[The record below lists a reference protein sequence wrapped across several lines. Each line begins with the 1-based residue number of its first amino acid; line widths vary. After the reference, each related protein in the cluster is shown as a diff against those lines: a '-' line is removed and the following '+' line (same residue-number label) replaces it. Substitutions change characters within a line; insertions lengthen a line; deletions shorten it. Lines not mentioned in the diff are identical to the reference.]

1 MILDITQ
8 LKERRERIQAEI
20 TTIQS
25 SSLTDESFRRLQE
38 LIDQLAA
45 IDIEL
50 EAEERR
56 AERMLTECDLG
67 RRFADRTF
75 RNFDGNAFNAAYQT
89 ALEYA
94 KGFPSNPGEGLIF
107 TGNPGTGK
115 THLAAAITNHIIG
128 VHKVPV
134 KFVSYVDFL
143 ESLKAGFSGK
153 EKEDEVKRLNEIPL
167 LVIDD
172 LGKER
177 TSEWSNAVLYRI
189 VNMRY
194 EHCLPVI
201 ITTNETISDLEKAV
215 GEATVSRLM
224 EMCKGVRMVGADHRK
239 ESLRRK

>member
-8 LKERRERIQAEI
+8 LRERRERIQAEI

-45 IDIEL
+45 VDIEL

-56 AERMLTECDLG
+56 AERMLTDCDLG

-89 ALEYA
+89 ALDYA
-94 KGFPSNPGEGLIF
+94 TNFPENHGEGLLF

-143 ESLKAGFSGK
+143 EGLKAGFSG
-153 EKEDEVKRLNEIPL
+153 KEDEVKRLNEIPL

-194 EHCLPVI
+194 EHCLPII
-201 ITTNETISDLEKAV
+201 ITTNETIFDLEKAV
-215 GEATVSRLM
+215 GEATVSRLL
-224 EMCKGVRMVGADHRK
+224 EMCKGIRMVGADHRK
-239 ESLRRK
+239 ASLRRN